1 MDSPK
6 KKKIEI
12 LREYAPEIFVPGYS
26 RLVQTPMQ
34 PVPIDI
40 KDVSKWE
47 NQTFT
52 DRLGRVAHRKVLTII
67 DKEEGKLYMFVSPED
82 DYPYI
87 GLKYNNLS
95 NKDRFPYIPCCFMSP
110 Q

>member
-6 KKKIEI
+6 TKIEI
-12 LREYAPEIFVPGYS
+12 LREYAPEMFIQGYS

-34 PVPIDI
+34 PVPVDL
-40 KDVSKWE
+40 KDVSMWE

-52 DRLGRVAHRKVLTII
+52 DRLGRVAHRKVLPILN
-67 DKEEGKLYMFVSPED
+67 KEEGKLYMFAAPGNE
-82 DYPYI
+82 YPYI
-87 GLKYNNLS
+87 GLRYNTMD
-95 NKDRFPYIPCCFMSP
+95 NKDQFPYIPCCFINP